1 MDKIGILTFHRSENY
16 GSVLQ
21 AWALC
26 QQINALPDCQ
36 AELIDYSN
44 RAQQDLYALFL
55 PPKSVKNIAKNLR
68 ACLLLPYLLRRKAA
82 FRDFIG
88 ALPKS
93 APMQTEADFAAAE
106 KKIHKTKARLDRQFE
121 AWQSAVKQEGKQIL

>member
-26 QQINALPDCQ
+26 QQINTLPDCQ

-55 PPKSVKNIAKNLR
+55 PPKSATPP
-68 ACLLLPYLLRRKAA
+68 ACAAPLLPN
-82 FRDFIG
+82 
-88 ALPKS
+88 LP
-93 APMQTEADFAAAE
+93 
-106 KKIHKTKARLDRQFE
+106 I
-121 AWQSAVKQEGKQIL
+121 

>member
-55 PPKSVKNIAKNLR
+55 PPKSVKNIAI
-68 ACLLLPYLLRRKAA
+68 CGQP
-82 FRDFIG
+82 
-88 ALPKS
+88 
-93 APMQTEADFAAAE
+93 
-106 KKIHKTKARLDRQFE
+106 RL
-121 AWQSAVKQEGKQIL
+121 